1 MTRIEN
7 LAILLQDELS
17 EQATINHR
25 LTVRA
30 RLMAYGAWVQQQQNT
45 KEGEA

>member
-7 LAILLQDELS
+7 LAILLQGELS

-25 LTVRA
+25 LMHRA
-30 RLMAYGAWVQQQQNT
+30 RLMAYGAWVQQQQNK